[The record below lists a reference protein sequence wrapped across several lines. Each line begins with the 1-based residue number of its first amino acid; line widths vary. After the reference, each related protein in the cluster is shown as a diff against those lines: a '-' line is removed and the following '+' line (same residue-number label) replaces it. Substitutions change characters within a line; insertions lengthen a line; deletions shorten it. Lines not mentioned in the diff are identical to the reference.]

1 MDAIS
6 LGVTISYALSYN
18 ERHPEAPILNGANF
32 GDYNKISELIIQAGE
47 GKLPEI
53 GKGSMRLS
61 ESLGEASYAYHVKG
75 LEIPAY
81 QPETNPGYAW
91 AIAGGHMSMAT
102 YGLLTREGKSDL
114 DSWVKGITEDKLH
127 IVGFDMIGLCKF
139 FDIAKGIGTQMVVD
153 CLKSE
158 FNLDVSID
166 DIRNAVRRA
175 FLRGLALE
183 MRQGYTHAE
192 FSLPEEVSEN
202 PNPNIKLP
210 NITSREFIKKLE
222 RRVWEIFEPE
232 LERLLL

>member
-6 LGVTISYALSYN
+6 LGVTIAYALSYN
-18 ERHPEAPILNGANF
+18 SRHPQQRILNGAIF
-32 GDYNKISELIIQAGE
+32 GDYEKIRELIIQAGE
-47 GKLPEI
+47 GHLPDI

-61 ESLGEASYAYHVKG
+61 ASLGETAYAYHVKG
-75 LEIPAY
+75 LEIAAY

-91 AIAGGHMSMAT
+91 AIAGGHMSMGT

-114 DSWVKGITEDKLH
+114 ESWVKGITEDKLH

-158 FNLDVSID
+158 CNLDVSIEE
-166 DIRNAVRRA
+166 IRAAVRRA

-183 MRQGYTHAE
+183 LRQGY
-192 FSLPEEVSEN
+192 S
-202 PNPNIKLP
+202 
-210 NITSREFIKKLE
+210 
-222 RRVWEIFEPE
+222 
-232 LERLLL
+232 